1 MPDPTIGI
9 LKKLLSLD
17 TPVAVRIFEIALL
30 LCLIAFAAYM
40 SEDVRNPLVIIAA
53 QTIGVFGVLA
63 IMALIVV
70 LIATIVRGLGKGT
83 NRTTK
88 Q

>member
-17 TPVAVRIFEIALL
+17 TPVAVRIIEIALL